1 MVPASVPRWAR
12 PAAASPVRGWV
23 RRVVALRSDPR
34 WGEKALSSVRYSEPR
49 YLGSPGRR
57 QAGLL
62 VGYSTTEARLTA
74 ASGGGQPVSASN
86 PIWAKTL
93 LIVGVC
99 AGLIAAVG
107 SVTAKDPEL
116 ERRIYWL
123 GALVAALWFAVAG
136 LARGWA

>member
-23 RRVVALRSDPR
+23 GRGVGLRSDPR
-34 WGEKALSSVRYSEPR
+34 SGQKALSSVRYSEPR

-62 VGYSTTEARLTA
+62 VGYSTTEATLTA
-74 ASGGGQPVSASN
+74 AYVAGEPVSARN
-86 PIWAKTL
+86 PILAKPL
-93 LIVGVC
+93 VIVGVC

-123 GALVAALWFAVAG
+123 GWVISALWFAF
-136 LARGWA
+136 